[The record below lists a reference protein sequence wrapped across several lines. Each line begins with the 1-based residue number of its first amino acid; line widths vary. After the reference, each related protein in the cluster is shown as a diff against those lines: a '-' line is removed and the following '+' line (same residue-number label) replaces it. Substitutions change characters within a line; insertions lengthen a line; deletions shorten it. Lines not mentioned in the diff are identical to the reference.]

1 MYHEYVYQFLII
13 LNCVI
18 NIVSGVLFLDYT
30 LNDRAGC
37 KELSFL
43 YKNHSAYKR
52 LFKGKFYRYTFTS
65 IFLII
70 ILGLYIISVTDLYFL
85 DTDTSAMIAKLLL
98 ILCISNILIL
108 IAATITLIFM
118 VISLITSEREIS
130 TDKYIHLKNKGNLI
144 AKNLLLKHE
153 KIIESDMFM
162 IEYCEELMTNKNKLE
177 SENEKVNVKNEIK
190 RMETTRD
197 QIDNYSD
204 KRSMPIIVF
213 AMYFFMFLF
222 VALPLLAMLISNKMQ

>member
-1 MYHEYVYQFLII
+1 MYHEYVYQFLIM

-18 NIVSGVLFLDYT
+18 NIISGVLFLDYT
-30 LNDRAGC
+30 LNNKAGC

-70 ILGLYIISVTDLYFL
+70 ILGLYVISVTDLYFL
-85 DTDTSAMIAKLLL
+85 DKDTSAMIAKLLL
-98 ILCISNILIL
+98 ILCVSNTLIL
-108 IAATITLIFM
+108 IAATIALIFM

-130 TDKYIHLKNKGNLI
+130 TDKYINLKNKGNLI
-144 AKNLLLKHE
+144 AKNLLLKNE
-153 KIIESDMFM
+153 KIIECDMFM
-162 IEYCEELMTNKNKLE
+162 IEYCEELMINKNKLE
-177 SENEKVNVKNEIK
+177 SDNEKVKVKNEIK
-190 RMETTRD
+190 RMETTRE

-204 KRSMPIIVF
+204 KESMPTIISV
-213 AMYFFMFLF
+213 MYFFIFLF
-222 VALPLLAMLISNKMQ
+222 VAISLLAVLISNKMQ